1 MDKNCQNK
9 SSIRKQLNTEDD
21 LRSCVQI
28 DHEEPASSSDSTAED
43 SVHTDG
49 ANKLA
54 MAADFGGADASRP
67 AGAGR
72 EGADVS
78 SAGGDS
84 CAGGDPEGARSE
96 PSGHVSGPAAR
107 QDTGQPSARCSDCA
121 EEPAAGSERRAAPSD
136 SATGSQRGGADSSS
150 QPADRLTAQARLQ
163 EAIDKVEQLDRSLE
177 KKLKENLEA
186 KAVTADLR
194 ALVRRE
200 LAELDGRRAGRQ
212 ASREE
217 ADNTLQFLRVLVDN
231 DSESETSGRV
241 TPIFQTQVR
250 FGRAEVPAAPAAD
263 GPGPAAPADRA
274 DRSPDEPGGPLDGP
288 PPPLGHPA
296 SHQYFIRRNI
306 ELAQEAGGALAMTDE
321 DRRRVEQLLDQDDDR
336 LENAFSVDEQHR
348 RLLSSLD
355 DRLSSLGASVAGP
368 AGSTSLVSQ
377 PAGVGPPTDGGGDS
391 EPDYLQA
398 SRHDREASAHL
409 ETLHRRLQR
418 LAEPAVRRDARTPA
432 AAVRAART
440 RLSCL
445 ARLTYLWDFL
455 LRLFTFCR
463 SHAGQKWARCNRSS
477 CCSVPAGSA
486 PPGPL
491 CRGRYGPGDDR
502 VAGGGSG
509 RPGRPGRR
517 LTGLG
522 AVPRL
527 GRRRRAQRGAHR
539 GHPGR
544 ALRAERHATGRERAA
559 AGGRA
564 AARLA
569 HRLAGGRQPGRPA
582 AAAGGAAAEPSADR
596 VPALR
601 RPRERRRR
609 HRRRPL
615 PPRDR
620 RRRHRRRPLPPRDR
634 RRRHRRRPLHRRL
647 ADTGPRLT
655 DWTGGLTDW
664 TGGLVRD

>member
-418 LAEPAVRRDARTPA
+418 LAEPAEVRPLDRSAVDAMVQETIASLA
-432 AAVRAART
+432 AAPGGLGDPGAGSLVSVPCRGSDGGGAPSEAPTEATLDVRSVLSGT
-440 RLSCL
+440 RLDENERQL
-445 ARLTYLWDFL
+445 AAELRPDSPTAWLVAVSQGDQRL
-455 LRLFTFCR
+455 
-463 SHAGQKWARCNRSS
+463 
-477 CCSVPAGSA
+477 V
-486 PPGPL
+486 
-491 CRGRYGPGDDR
+491 
-502 VAGGGSG
+502 
-509 RPGRPGRR
+509 
-517 LTGLG
+517 
-522 AVPRL
+522 VPRL
-527 GRRRRAQRGAHR
+527 S
-539 GHPGR
+539 R
-544 ALRAERHATGRERAA
+544 ALIASLLSGDHESGADVT
-559 AGGRA
+559 AGGHCHHETGA
-564 AARLA
+564 DAT
-569 HRLAGGRQPGRPA
+569 AGGHCHHETGA
-582 AAAGGAAAEPSADR
+582 DVTAGGHCTAGSP
-596 VPALR
+596 
-601 RPRERRRR
+601 
-609 HRRRPL
+609 
-615 PPRDR
+615 
-620 RRRHRRRPLPPRDR
+620 
-634 RRRHRRRPLHRRL
+634 
-647 ADTGPRLT
+647 T
-655 DWTGGLTDW
+655 
-664 TGGLVRD
+664 LVHD